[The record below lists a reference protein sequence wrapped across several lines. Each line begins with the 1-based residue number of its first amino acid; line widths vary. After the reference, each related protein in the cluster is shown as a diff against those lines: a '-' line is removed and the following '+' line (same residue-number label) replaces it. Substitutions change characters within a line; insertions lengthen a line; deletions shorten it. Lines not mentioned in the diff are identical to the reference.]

1 MIRSGRLGL
10 GVGVLA
16 LVVALAS
23 RAAGDASRAEVFA
36 VAEARQAAGD
46 AEGVYVAAESARGVE
61 PPVSVADLRS
71 KLLETD
77 QVLLEYLVGADAS
90 LVVLVSQ
97 DRCRSARIAAGA
109 DSLRALVDSLAAG
122 LSAGDAR
129 PSAAVSLHELLIGP
143 LAADI
148 PPEARLVLVTDGPLA
163 ALRFAALHDGRT
175 YLVERHPLSEVSSA
189 AALRT
194 RQPGSV
200 AKVPLRATAT
210 PAEPPAGAPAATSE
224 SGTAGKT
231 AAPSTPPDALF
242 QGITTTGLPPDVI
255 LQRAQRAA
263 IARGD
268 APRTWAAWTATGRM
282 RSPHRPEG
290 EFPLWLVP
298 LGMAAGA
305 LMVAIALRLVPRTT
319 DPG

>member
-1 MIRSGRLGL
+1 MIRRDRIGL
-10 GVGVLA
+10 GVGALA

-23 RAAGDASRAEVFA
+23 RAAGDVVRADA
-36 VAEARQAAGD
+36 VAAAEGRRAAGD
-46 AEGVYVAAESARGVE
+46 AEGAYVAAESARGVE
-61 PPVSVADLRS
+61 LPVSIADLRS

-109 DSLRALVDSLAAG
+109 DSLHALVDSLAAG
-122 LSAGDAR
+122 LSAGESR
-129 PSAAVSLHELLIGP
+129 PSAAVVLHELLIGP

-148 PPEARLVLVTDGPLA
+148 PPDSRLVLVTDGPLTG
-163 ALRFAALHDGRT
+163 LPFAALHDGRT
-175 YLVERHPLSEVSSA
+175 YLVERHPLSQTPSA

-200 AKVPLRATAT
+200 KRVSLGAAASPAASAATG
-210 PAEPPAGAPAATSE
+210 PAAPASP
-224 SGTAGKT
+224 
-231 AAPSTPPDALF
+231 AAPDTLF
-242 QGITTTGLPPDVI
+242 RGIPTTGLPPDVI

-263 IARGD
+263 VAKGE
-268 APRTWAAWTATGRM
+268 AAKTWAAWVATGRM
-282 RSPHRPEG
+282 RSPRRQEG

-298 LGMAAGA
+298 LGMGAGA
-305 LMVAIALRLVPRTT
+305 LMIAIALRVVPRTT
-319 DPG
+319 DAG